1 MDKLTE
7 LSIKQARPR
16 KKQYKIFDGGGMFL
30 LIHPNGSKYWR
41 MNYNFGGKNKLASF
55 GVWPQISL
63 KEARSRRYEAKK
75 KIKDGVNPIE
85 EKRDEKLL
93 ILEKIKIKEIQK
105 DSKNITFQS
114 IAEEWH
120 RRQVPL
126 WTEKHAAD
134 VLNSLYIHV
143 YPYIGLKPIARY
155 SIETVKIFFY
165 CIIPIFFF
173 CFL

>member
-7 LSIKQARPR
+7 LSIKQTRPR

-75 KIKDGVNPIE
+75 KIKAQPEVLFQIDGMKIYNFLDISYWVN
-85 EKRDEKLL
+85 
-93 ILEKIKIKEIQK
+93 
-105 DSKNITFQS
+105 
-114 IAEEWH
+114 
-120 RRQVPL
+120 
-126 WTEKHAAD
+126 
-134 VLNSLYIHV
+134 
-143 YPYIGLKPIARY
+143 
-155 SIETVKIFFY
+155 
-165 CIIPIFFF
+165 
-173 CFL
+173 